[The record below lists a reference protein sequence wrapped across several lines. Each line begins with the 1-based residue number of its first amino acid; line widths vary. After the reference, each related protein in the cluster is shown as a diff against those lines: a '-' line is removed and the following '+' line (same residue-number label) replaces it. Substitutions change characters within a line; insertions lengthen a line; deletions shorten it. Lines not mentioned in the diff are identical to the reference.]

1 MPDQPQ
7 QMDAQQAMQMMQQK
21 LGNVELTV
29 HALLSVLD
37 ENGVVDQE
45 EINEEAQA
53 IVEEMQ
59 QQQGGEGGIPDELRR
74 TRIIN
79 HISLLIS
86 LLLLRFQRH
95 TFFS

>member
-1 MPDQPQ
+1 
-7 QMDAQQAMQMMQQK
+7 MDAQQAMQMMQQK

-59 QQQGGEGGIPDELRR
+59 EQQGGEGGIPDELEDE
-74 TRIIN
+74 
-79 HISLLIS
+79 LE
-86 LLLLRFQRH
+86 
-95 TFFS
+95 

>member
-1 MPDQPQ
+1 MADQPQ

-37 ENGVVDQE
+37 EKDIIDQE
-45 EINEEAQA
+45 EVNEEAQS

-59 QQQGGEGGIPDELRR
+59 EQQQGEGGIPDELEDE
-74 TRIIN
+74 
-79 HISLLIS
+79 LE
-86 LLLLRFQRH
+86 
-95 TFFS
+95 

>member
-59 QQQGGEGGIPDELRR
+59 EQQGGEGGIPDDLEDELE
-74 TRIIN
+74 
-79 HISLLIS
+79 
-86 LLLLRFQRH
+86 
-95 TFFS
+95 

>member
-59 QQQGGEGGIPDELRR
+59 EQQGGEGGIPDELEDE
-74 TRIIN
+74 
-79 HISLLIS
+79 LE
-86 LLLLRFQRH
+86 
-95 TFFS
+95 

>member
-59 QQQGGEGGIPDELRR
+59 QQQGGEGGIPDELEDE
-74 TRIIN
+74 
-79 HISLLIS
+79 LE
-86 LLLLRFQRH
+86 
-95 TFFS
+95 

>member
-1 MPDQPQ
+1 MSEQPQ

-59 QQQGGEGGIPDELRR
+59 EQQGGEGGIPDELEDE
-74 TRIIN
+74 
-79 HISLLIS
+79 LE
-86 LLLLRFQRH
+86 
-95 TFFS
+95 

>member
-1 MPDQPQ
+1 MPEQPQ

-37 ENGVVDQE
+37 EKDVIDQE
-45 EINEEAQA
+45 EVNEEAQA

-59 QQQGGEGGIPDELRR
+59 EQQAQGEGGIPDDLEDELE
-74 TRIIN
+74 
-79 HISLLIS
+79 
-86 LLLLRFQRH
+86 
-95 TFFS
+95 

>member
-1 MPDQPQ
+1 MTDQPQ

-37 ENGVVDQE
+37 EKDVIDQE
-45 EINEEAQA
+45 EVNEEAQS

-59 QQQGGEGGIPDELRR
+59 EQQGGQGGVPEDLEDELE
-74 TRIIN
+74 
-79 HISLLIS
+79 
-86 LLLLRFQRH
+86 
-95 TFFS
+95 

>member
-1 MPDQPQ
+1 MSDQPQ

-59 QQQGGEGGIPDELRR
+59 QQQAGEGGIPDDLEDELE
-74 TRIIN
+74 
-79 HISLLIS
+79 
-86 LLLLRFQRH
+86 
-95 TFFS
+95 

>member
-1 MPDQPQ
+1 MADQPQ

-37 ENGVVDQE
+37 EKDIIDQE
-45 EINEEAQA
+45 EVNEEAQS

-59 QQQGGEGGIPDELRR
+59 QQQQGEGGIPDELEDE
-74 TRIIN
+74 
-79 HISLLIS
+79 LE
-86 LLLLRFQRH
+86 
-95 TFFS
+95 

>member
-7 QMDAQQAMQMMQQK
+7 EMNAQQAMQMMQQK

-37 ENGVVDQE
+37 EKEVIDQE
-45 EINEEAQA
+45 EVNEEAQA

-59 QQQGGEGGIPDELRR
+59 EQQGEGGIPDDLEDELE
-74 TRIIN
+74 
-79 HISLLIS
+79 
-86 LLLLRFQRH
+86 
-95 TFFS
+95 

>member
-1 MPDQPQ
+1 MADQPQ

-37 ENGVVDQE
+37 EKDMIDQE
-45 EINEEAQA
+45 EVNEEAQA

-59 QQQGGEGGIPDELRR
+59 QQQAQGEGGIPEDLEDELE
-74 TRIIN
+74 
-79 HISLLIS
+79 
-86 LLLLRFQRH
+86 
-95 TFFS
+95 

>member
-1 MPDQPQ
+1 MSDQPQ

-37 ENGVVDQE
+37 EKEVIDQE
-45 EINEEAQA
+45 EVNEEAQA

-59 QQQGGEGGIPDELRR
+59 EQQAQGEGGIPDELEDE
-74 TRIIN
+74 
-79 HISLLIS
+79 LE
-86 LLLLRFQRH
+86 
-95 TFFS
+95 

>member
-37 ENGVVDQE
+37 EKDVIDQE
-45 EINEEAQA
+45 EVNEEAQE

-59 QQQGGEGGIPDELRR
+59 QQQAGEGGVPEDLEDELE
-74 TRIIN
+74 
-79 HISLLIS
+79 
-86 LLLLRFQRH
+86 
-95 TFFS
+95 

>member
-1 MPDQPQ
+1 MTDQPQ

-37 ENGVVDQE
+37 EKDIIDQE
-45 EINEEAQA
+45 EVNEEAQS

-59 QQQGGEGGIPDELRR
+59 EQQQGEGGIPDELEDE
-74 TRIIN
+74 
-79 HISLLIS
+79 LE
-86 LLLLRFQRH
+86 
-95 TFFS
+95 